1 MKKLSHAAALQQD
14 PGAKKR
20 KPQAPDLG
28 DTVAPKKKAKAQ
40 AKKKAAAK
48 PIPDS
53 KKVLQP
59 GENAATL
66 QQDITAAELAQ
77 SEVGSWFGDARQRLW
92 LDDVLSAVVNTIS
105 ATGHAKL
112 ASSPSNVSDLPVVPY
127 VIGLAL
133 EFAIVGKVYLN
144 KRVINQ
150 WSKLRPTLQ
159 SMIVTYLDKMHAVIP
174 KGQDVEAVLHK
185 LLVDASQNR
194 VADLMASNGIQKD
207 AHGSASGLARSV
219 LGSKTALTAT
229 EAWLKTNNDKDFR
242 KHASFSAYMSLCK
255 SICCT
260 CGGADAWDEP
270 VCDFHD
276 KSSFTLQ
283 DLLFGLAKAVDDDSM
298 ARQVAGPPAII
309 TVVGSSALIVGADM
323 EKESKRLANLSK
335 TEAATTKEG
344 AEIESI
350 TGTFGKDCKFLVS
363 ETSKDDKAKEKFS
376 EGVIALLM
384 VGRVRYLLA
393 AAAIMMKRPHYGPKE
408 DRSTAASSGAAK
420 GTHAHLKYIRFDDI
434 GDLEAALLCQILQ
447 LLTSVSTS
455 SKNEHEQTAAK
466 FVLSLE
472 ARFAFQTPSDA
483 SGDVQDVAWS
493 TMWASTLTHV
503 LKKAKKACP
512 KQEYCAEDFDLSAKL
527 VEWLP
532 LVSAM
537 CPKSIIPDAT
547 ANAKNVKTESEDAA
561 ASSAKPSAEGQSHS
575 TLTTATPS
583 LMQILNMHGIE
594 EAKGSDINV
603 LDVLAIK
610 AAVQVHL
617 LSNAA

>member
-1 MKKLSHAAALQQD
+1 
-14 PGAKKR
+14 
-20 KPQAPDLG
+20 
-28 DTVAPKKKAKAQ
+28 
-40 AKKKAAAK
+40 
-48 PIPDS
+48 
-53 KKVLQP
+53 
-59 GENAATL
+59 ENAATL

-242 KHASFSAYMSLCK
+242 KHA
-255 SICCT
+255 
-260 CGGADAWDEP
+260 
-270 VCDFHD
+270 
-276 KSSFTLQ
+276 
-283 DLLFGLAKAVDDDSM
+283 VDDDSM

-376 EGVIALLM
+376 EGVIELLM